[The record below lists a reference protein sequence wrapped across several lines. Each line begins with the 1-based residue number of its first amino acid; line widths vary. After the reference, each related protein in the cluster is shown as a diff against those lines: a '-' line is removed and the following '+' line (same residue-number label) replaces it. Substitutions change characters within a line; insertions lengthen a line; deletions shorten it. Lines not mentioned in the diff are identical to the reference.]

1 MKKLLF
7 LLLTLTMLL
16 ISCTAMAAGKLE
28 TITTRGTLL
37 VGTTGDYKPMSYLD
51 KETGKYEG
59 FDYQLAENLAAA
71 LGVKAVYVPT
81 TWKTLTQDTLDGKFD
96 VALCGITRTFAREKV
111 MDMSDGY
118 LQFGKT
124 ITQHGLI
131 QPIVV
136 RKADAG
142 KFKTLEDINKPGVKV
157 MYNPGGTNEKFALAN
172 LSGATLVMHPQNAE
186 IPGLIAEG
194 KADVMVTETTEAAH
208 YAAINDKLAA
218 PLLKDPFT
226 KNTFGVLMQKGDQ
239 DFLNFVNFW
248 LAELKGNGTLAQFE
262 KDYIK

>member
-1 MKKLLF
+1 MKKLVY
-7 LLLTLTMLL
+7 LLLTLAMLL
-16 ISCTAMAAGKLE
+16 VSCTALAAGKLE
-28 TITTRGTLL
+28 TITKRGTLL
-37 VGTTGDYKPMSYLD
+37 VGTTGDYKPMSYLN
-51 KETGKYEG
+51 KETGQYEG

-111 MDMSDGY
+111 MNMSDGY

-124 ITQHGLI
+124 IL
-131 QPIVV
+131 V

-142 KFKTLEDINKPGVKV
+142 KFKSLADVNKPGVKV
-157 MYNPGGTNEKFALAN
+157 MYNPGGTNEKFAKASLAN
-172 LSGATLVMHPQNAE
+172 ATLVMHPQNAE

-208 YAAINDKLAA
+208 YAAVNSKLAA

-248 LAELKGNGTLAQFE
+248 LAELKGNGTLAQYE

>member
-1 MKKLLF
+1 MKKLVY

-16 ISCTAMAAGKLE
+16 ISCTALAAGKLE
-28 TITTRGTLL
+28 TITSRGTLL
-37 VGTTGDYKPMSYLD
+37 VGTTGDYKPMSYLN
-51 KETGKYEG
+51 KETGQYEG

-111 MDMSDGY
+111 MNMSDGY

-124 ITQHGLI
+124 IL
-131 QPIVV
+131 V

-142 KFKTLEDINKPGVKV
+142 KFKSLADVNKPGVKV
-157 MYNPGGTNEKFALAN
+157 MYNPGGTNEKFAKASLAN
-172 LSGATLVMHPQNAE
+172 ATLVMHPQNAE
-186 IPGLIAEG
+186 IPELIAEG

-208 YAAINDKLAA
+208 YAAVNEKLAA
-218 PLLKDPFT
+218 PLLKEPFT

-248 LAELKGNGTLAQFE
+248 LAELKGNGTLAQYE